1 MVKTQ
6 GYNAGVAGSIPGW
19 GTPTSHRVWSKTNK
33 NPREAGGEAGA
44 RKSSSSQSKEVDVG

>member
-6 GYNAGVAGSIPGW
+6 VSKAGVASSIPGW
-19 GTPTSHRVWSKTNK
+19 GTPTCHRVWSKTNK
-33 NPREAGGEAGA
+33 NPGEAGA